1 MIIINKREFAKFCMA
16 LKTYYPREQLLP
28 NNESM
33 ELWYGQLQDI
43 SFDLA
48 EAVLNK
54 WVATNKWS
62 PSIADI
68 RELAAEITNPTV
80 REWGDGWQDVL
91 RAVSR
96 YGSYNVDK
104 ALNSLDEIT
113 RKCVENIGF
122 LNICRSE
129 NISVER
135 ANFRMQ
141 YEIYANRKKQDAQLP
156 EHLKIMIG
164 QMHLKMIEGGEKNE

>member
-1 MIIINKREFAKFCMA
+1 MTRKEFAKFCMA
-16 LKTYYPREQLLP
+16 LKTFYSRENLLP
-28 NNESM
+28 NNEAI

-43 SFDLA
+43 PFDLA

-68 RELAAEITNPTV
+68 RELAAEIKNPTV

-104 ALNSLDEIT
+104 ALNSFDDIT

-122 LNICRSE
+122 LNICQSE

-141 YEIYANRKKQDAQLP
+141 YEIYAKRKKQDAQLP

-164 QMHLKMIEGGEKNE
+164 QMHLKMIEGGEKNV